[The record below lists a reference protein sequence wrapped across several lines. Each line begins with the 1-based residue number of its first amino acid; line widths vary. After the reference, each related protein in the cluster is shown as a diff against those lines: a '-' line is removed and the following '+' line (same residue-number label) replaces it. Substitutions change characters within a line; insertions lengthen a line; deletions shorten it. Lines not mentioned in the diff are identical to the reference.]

1 MPFQYVHVQIYSLN
15 NRPTLGGT
23 PRGVCDVNRFSREML
38 IKDVLVSH
46 PRAASVFSAHGL
58 GCPSCLAAEMET
70 LDAVASM
77 HEVPVETLLA
87 ELEALPPVEEEV

>member
-1 MPFQYVHVQIYSLN
+1 M
-15 NRPTLGGT
+15 T
-23 PRGVCDVNRFSREML
+23 RFSREML

-46 PRAASVFSAHGL
+46 PHAASVFSSHGL

-77 HEVPVETLLA
+77 HDVPVETLIA
-87 ELEALPPVEEEV
+87 ELEALSPAEEEA